1 MIRRPIPAAS
11 SPGRPRRIRQRPRWA
26 APAVVAL
33 LGLAAGW
40 VRGGPPFLTDDPVPV
55 ETGHWEFY
63 AASQWAWSGRAAAGT
78 SPHFELNYGAAPG
91 LQLHVIVPVATAWE
105 EGAPARTGLG
115 DVELGVK
122 FRFLSEGRR
131 RPEVGI
137 FPLVTLPSGS
147 EERGLGAGHAAGF
160 LPVWLQ
166 KSFGPWTTY
175 GGGGFRVGPGEG
187 ALVLGW
193 LLQRKISEHVTLGGE
208 VYRTHPLGDGPDQ
221 TQFNAG
227 CIIDISERH
236 HLLLSVG
243 PSLGVDSRLQAYA
256 AYQLTL

>member
-1 MIRRPIPAAS
+1 VPPRLLPVS
-11 SPGRPRRIRQRPRWA
+11 SPPGQFRRIRRRSRWA
-26 APAVVAL
+26 VPAFTVL

-40 VRGGPPFLTDDPVPV
+40 ARAGPPFLTDDPEPV
-55 ETGHWEFY
+55 GPGHWEFY
-63 AASQWAWSGRAAAGT
+63 AASQWAWSSRAAAGT

-105 EGAPARTGLG
+105 EGSPARTGPG
-115 DVELGVK
+115 DIELGAK
-122 FRFLSEGRR
+122 LRFVEEGRR

-147 EERGLGAGHAAGF
+147 AERGLGAGHAAGF

-187 ALVLGW
+187 ALVLGG
-193 LLQRKISEHVTLGGE
+193 LLQRKVSKRVTLGAE

-221 TQFNAG
+221 TQLNAG
-227 CIIDISERH
+227 GIIDFTERH

-243 PSLGVDSRLQAYA
+243 PSTGGDSRLQAYV